1 VKEKIS
7 IDIKVNDRNKNNNN
21 NHIERITF
29 LKNLFENKNLLSH
42 FKICPSKIGSNYK
55 AIANYLGSYSKNDIE
70 KLALIFLWIS
80 DNVAYDTDKYFGA
93 KKGANNTKK
102 YDSPSE
108 EVFQE
113 GKAMCGGYATL
124 FKSMCIEVGI
134 KAEEISGYA
143 KGFGYKYGEP
153 YKRNHAWNAVYYEG
167 KWNLIE
173 STWGSGSCND
183 QHKFVKEFKPFYFM
197 APPQIMINTHFPEDP
212 KWQLLN
218 TPMKFD
224 EFGKNERK
232 DYSNFYNTIY
242 KEKIDYLSHDF
253 PDIANEGNKLQIKIK
268 LDKKF
273 LINLNITEKNKEPVL
288 MPKFLSNIEY
298 NNNGFTTFNLLFDSN
313 GNYTFDIYNRDK
325 NSTKNTFDHLL
336 KYNINVKKA
345 NKLET
350 NEGFPIKMYDEMS
363 NLIEPKS
370 YFLKIGSKINIK
382 YKCEEAKKVAFI
394 NNGKWTYLEKK

>member
-1 VKEKIS
+1 VKEKNIEETKETKNIKKIAKKQREVIEVKEKIS

-273 LINLNITEKNKEPVL
+273 LINLNITEKKIKSLFLCLNSFQILNTIIMGLLPLICFLILTEIIPLIYIIEIKILPKIHLTIYLNITL
-288 MPKFLSNIEY
+288 MLKKQTNWRQMKAFL
-298 NNNGFTTFNLLFDSN
+298 L
-313 GNYTFDIYNRDK
+313 RCMMK
-325 NSTKNTFDHLL
+325 
-336 KYNINVKKA
+336 
-345 NKLET
+345 
-350 NEGFPIKMYDEMS
+350 
-363 NLIEPKS
+363 
-370 YFLKIGSKINIK
+370 
-382 YKCEEAKKVAFI
+382 
-394 NNGKWTYLEKK
+394 